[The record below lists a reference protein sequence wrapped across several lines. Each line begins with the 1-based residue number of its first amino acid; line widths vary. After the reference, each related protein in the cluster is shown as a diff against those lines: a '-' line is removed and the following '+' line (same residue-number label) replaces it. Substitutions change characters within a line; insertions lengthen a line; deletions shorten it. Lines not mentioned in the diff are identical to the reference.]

1 MRVSTVL
8 AVPLLLAVFGL
19 AACDQNKQQA
29 TQPSDSGQQTGAMPP
44 GSTGGSAGRST
55 TGGTAG
61 SGADSSAPG
70 SSAPAPTSPN
80 TGAPSGQQTR

>member
-8 AVPLLLAVFGL
+8 AVPLLLTMFGL

-61 SGADSSAPG
+61 SGAEP
-70 SSAPAPTSPN
+70 SAPAPTSPN